1 MKEKVMFTDNTDAKV
16 FDDVIDILAAMIA
29 KVLEDKEEAEDE
41 T

>member
-1 MKEKVMFTDNTDAKV
+1 MLTDNTDTKV

-29 KVLEDKEEAEDE
+29 KALEDKEEADDG

>member
-1 MKEKVMFTDNTDAKV
+1 MFADNTDAKV

-29 KVLEDKEEAEDE
+29 KELEDKEEDDDG